1 MSKYRLVSPTM
12 FKQIGR
18 AVPRIPINVSKCTT
32 HVYNSSYIIIN
43 SSARCRKPCPRTLWI
58 SQPIRLFGNKS
69 KDNVHAL
76 ESDFD
81 PSMIT
86 RSEDSLER
94 FELEEFLKR
103 IDKEPVPTVTL
114 NDLLRFQDK
123 ISADRKAVLN
133 DNANET
139 LKDLFILVG
148 RAIQRFL
155 NLPYIAVMN
164 PHMAK
169 IYKCYTDTLYKLLLF
184 VDGCSEQNAVVLSSS
199 LYDSIEH
206 FHITSKKQEAEFIRV
221 LSKILEI
228 HTDNTVD
235 LREAFDEIQSGLVD
249 EKVFLDAHMK
259 ERILMR
265 LLINHHLLLHEQL
278 LDAKLEWPMKSIGS
292 IDMNVDVLDI
302 LSRSYDYV
310 NDMAAMKYSDKI
322 KMEVKSVLVKADG
335 SIREQIIHEIDHFEK
350 YEPLVFPYISN
361 HIQYVFDEILKNST
375 RATMD
380 NNVSIP
386 VEVVVVLREPK
397 STEDYYKLEVRITD
411 HAKGIKPEVV
421 DHLFDYSFTTVN
433 DETSSDPKLLT
444 NTSDNMIAGMGYGL
458 PMSLTYT
465 RLFDGNIH
473 LKSVFGEGT
482 TVYLEWTGIAG
493 KNIMA

>member
-1 MSKYRLVSPTM
+1 MFQQFRRVLPKVPVAISRCSRNIHKGSCIALNSP
-12 FKQIGR
+12 
-18 AVPRIPINVSKCTT
+18 SKCLT
-32 HVYNSSYIIIN
+32 
-43 SSARCRKPCPRTLWI
+43 
-58 SQPIRLFGNKS
+58 IRQKNMLIGQHNRLLSNDSKS
-69 KDNVHAL
+69 MTQIFD
-76 ESDFD
+76 SDFD
-81 PSMIT
+81 PSIIT
-86 RSEDSLER
+86 RNGDSLER
-94 FELEEFLKR
+94 LELEEFLGR
-103 IDKEPVPTVTL
+103 IGKDPVPTVTL

-123 ISADRKAVLN
+123 ISVDREAVLN

-139 LKDLFILVG
+139 LKDIFILVG

-155 NLPYIAVMN
+155 DLPYIAIMN

-169 IYKCYTDTLYKLLLF
+169 IYQCYTDTLNMLLVF
-184 VDGCSEQNAVVLSSS
+184 VDKCSGNDAKIVSTS
-199 LYDSIEH
+199 LYDSIAN
-206 FHITSKKQEAEFIRV
+206 FHITSKKHEEELIGV

-235 LREAFDEIQSGLVD
+235 LREAFDEIQAGLVD
-249 EKVFLDAHMK
+249 EKAFLDSHMK

-265 LLINHHLLLHEQL
+265 LLINHHLLLHGQL
-278 LDAKLEWPMKSIGS
+278 LEAKTGWPMKSIGS
-292 IDMNVDVLDI
+292 IDMNVNVLDI

-322 KMEVKSVLVKADG
+322 KMEVKSVFVKADG
-335 SIREQIIHEIDHFEK
+335 SVKEQIIHDIDHIEK
-350 YEPLVFPYISN
+350 YDPLIFPYISN
-361 HIQYVFDEILKNST
+361 HIEYVFDEILKNST

-397 STEDYYKLEVRITD
+397 SLQDYYKLEVRITD

-421 DHLFDYSFTTVN
+421 DHLFDYSFTTVDN
-433 DETSSDPKLLT
+433 KASSDPKLLT

-465 RLFDGNIH
+465 RLFDGDIH
-473 LKSVFGEGT
+473 LKSVFGDGT

-493 KNIMA
+493 KNKVSP

>member
-1 MSKYRLVSPTM
+1 M
-12 FKQIGR
+12 FQQFRRVLPK
-18 AVPRIPINVSKCTT
+18 VPVAISRCSQNIHKCSGIALNSSSKCLTILPKSMLIGQ
-32 HVYNSSYIIIN
+32 HN
-43 SSARCRKPCPRTLWI
+43 
-58 SQPIRLFGNKS
+58 RLLSNDSKS
-69 KDNVHAL
+69 MTQIFD
-76 ESDFD
+76 SDFD
-81 PSMIT
+81 PSIIT
-86 RSEDSLER
+86 RSGDSLER
-94 FELEEFLKR
+94 LELEEFLGR
-103 IDKEPVPTVTL
+103 IGNDPVPTVTL

-123 ISADRKAVLN
+123 ISVDREAVLN

-139 LKDLFILVG
+139 LKDIFILVG

-155 NLPYIAVMN
+155 DLPYIAIMN

-169 IYKCYTDTLYKLLLF
+169 IYQCYTDTLNMLLVF
-184 VDGCSEQNAVVLSSS
+184 VDKCSGNDAKVVSTS
-199 LYDSIEH
+199 LYDSIAS
-206 FHITSKKQEAEFIRV
+206 FHITSKKHEEDLIGV

-235 LREAFDEIQSGLVD
+235 LREAFDEIQAGLVD
-249 EKVFLDAHMK
+249 EKAFLDSHMK

-265 LLINHHLLLHEQL
+265 LLINHHLLLHGQL
-278 LDAKLEWPMKSIGS
+278 LEAKTEWPMKSIGS
-292 IDMNVDVLDI
+292 IDMNVNVLDI

-322 KMEVKSVLVKADG
+322 KMEVKSVFVKADG
-335 SIREQIIHEIDHFEK
+335 SIKEQIIHDIDHFEK
-350 YEPLVFPYISN
+350 YDPLIFPYISN
-361 HIQYVFDEILKNST
+361 HIEYVFDEILKNST

-397 STEDYYKLEVRITD
+397 SLQDYYRLEVRITD

-421 DHLFDYSFTTVN
+421 DHLFDYSFTTVDN
-433 DETSSDPKLLT
+433 NASSDPKLLT

-465 RLFDGNIH
+465 RLFDGDIH
-473 LKSVFGEGT
+473 LKSVFGDGT

-493 KNIMA
+493 KNKVSP